1 MIKVLCALT
10 CVLMLGNPVYGCNG
24 QDDFYSEVRV
34 INEQHALE
42 TMRVPDVDIKAYI
55 PDMKAFEVG
64 FTTEEVEGMTE
75 YSKFKGSAS
84 RLTYKESEDDA
95 DLLFR
100 ALKNCYGA
108 YFYFGGYEA
117 FERVKEN
124 VLSDCKDAGEKL
136 SVSILRESLKRN
148 LSFVKD
154 GHFLIDNNPVLEKAV
169 YYSNEETLFL
179 KDKKGYYVEEDG
191 DRSYVSMVDGNH
203 EIEKYMK
210 RSINDKGML
219 VYKIGML
226 STDVRGMAE
235 VVFDNRAEKFVLV
248 PPKFENHTDNG
259 IYYSDYEVNGI
270 SVISVRS
277 FMYEQDGR
285 RFVRSADTVKNSKVS
300 VLDMRGNCGGM
311 SKYVID
317 WLDTYDPV
325 LSKYASGNVYAYR
338 KSRAADYLKYKNLG
352 QYLSNQETEQLLNNY
367 HSGSNG
373 WEIKEAPAFVRS
385 KNSNLLFVLVDNY
398 TFSAG
403 EWLIA
408 ALRNKDNVIFVGTN
422 SGGGLMSDSAIKIV
436 LPNSRINIQC
446 GSRLGFY
453 YDDTVFTEKTGFSP
467 DIWVNDDAMQHT
479 LNMISYYGL

>member
-1 MIKVLCALT
+1 MSL
-10 CVLMLGNPVYGCNG
+10 LMLVLPVYGYNG
-24 QDDFYSEVRV
+24 QDDFYSEVKV

-42 TMRVPDVDIKAYI
+42 TMCVPGVDIKAYT

-64 FTTEEVEGMTE
+64 FTAEELEGITE

-84 RLTYKESEDDA
+84 RLTYEEAEGDA
-95 DLLFR
+95 DIIFR
-100 ALKNCYGA
+100 VLKNCYGA
-108 YFYFGGYEA
+108 YFYFGGDKT
-117 FERVKEN
+117 FERAKED
-124 VLSDCKDAGEKL
+124 VLSDCKAAGEKL

-154 GHFLIDNNPVLEKAV
+154 GHFRIGNEPVLEKAV
-169 YYSNEETLFL
+169 YYSNEETVFL
-179 KDKKGYYVEEDG
+179 KDKKGYYVEEG
-191 DRSYVSMVDGNH
+191 GKRSYVSMVDGSH

-226 STDVRGMAE
+226 SADVIGVAE
-235 VVFDNRAEKFVLV
+235 VVFDNRTEKFVLV

-259 IYYSDYEVNGI
+259 TYYSDYEVNGI
-270 SVISVRS
+270 PVISVRS

-317 WLDTYDPV
+317 WLDIYDPV
-325 LSKYASGNVYAYR
+325 LSKYATGNVYAYR
-338 KSRAADYLKYKNLG
+338 ISRAADYLKYKNLG
-352 QYLSNQETEQLLNNY
+352 QYLSDQESEQLLNNY
-367 HSGSNG
+367 SSGSNG
-373 WEIKEAPAFVRS
+373 WEIKEASAFVRS

-422 SGGGLMSDSAIKIV
+422 SGGGLMSDSSVKIV
-436 LPNSRINIQC
+436 LPNSRINIEC
-446 GSRLGFY
+446 GSGLGFY
-453 YDDTVFTEKTGFSP
+453 YDEAVFTEETGFSP
-467 DIWVNDDAMQHT
+467 DIWVNDDAMMHT